1 MKKNLL
7 FAAAAGIMLFSACSN
22 DEDVIID
29 GANDVNVSGEIT
41 LALNAGGSGAET
53 RAARPVYSSEAYSE
67 VTDVV
72 LQLFKKNGEN
82 WEAATG
88 VTTDLADGWAIS
100 NWGTQS
106 AVSPGTTDNVTTKTV
121 KLKDLDKSAEY
132 KLVAY
137 GYKKELKTTLDWTA
151 ALAVAT
157 PNAGEDVEEI
167 FAGEKVFSTNAIG
180 KISTTPVQVEMRREV
195 AGVLGYFKNIPE
207 KVGETTVKSVRVYA
221 SSSNTAYNIP
231 SLSLQ
236 NQCGTAG
243 TAGTEKVTV
252 LNLPIPTEG
261 VTVVEG
267 IYHWAGK
274 NETNLKT
281 EANSLLG
288 GCFLVPFAKV
298 DNKATFTIALCD
310 EDDNDLKT
318 WTGVLDQTQTGE
330 NDTKIFN
337 VNRNYFYSF
346 GKKLKAGTTDG
357 PDPEHPDPDE
367 PIDLSV
373 NTEITIILNN
383 AWGVIHN
390 MGIEEN

>member
-53 RAARPVYSSEAYSE
+53 RAARPVYSSEAYSV
-67 VTDVV
+67 VTDVE
-72 LQLFKKNGEN
+72 LKLFKKNGEN
-82 WEAATG
+82 WVAATG
-88 VTTDLADGWAIS
+88 VTTDLAEGWAIS
-100 NWGTQS
+100 NWETQS

-121 KLKDLDKSAEY
+121 KLKNLDKSATY

-137 GYKKELKTTLDWTA
+137 GYKKDLTTTLAWNA
-151 ALAVAT
+151 ALATAT
-157 PNAGEDVEEI
+157 PDANQDVEEI
-167 FAGEKVFSTNAIG
+167 FAGETEFSTNEEG
-180 KISTTPVQVEMRREV
+180 KISTTPVLVEMRREV

-207 KVGETTVKSVRVYA
+207 KVGKTTVKSVRVYA

-243 TAGTEKVTV
+243 TERVTV
-252 LNLPIPTEG
+252 LNLAIPTEG

-267 IYHWAGK
+267 IYNWAGK
-274 NETNLKT
+274 DETNLKT

-298 DNKATFTIALCD
+298 VGKATFTIALCD
-310 EDDNDLKT
+310 GNGNDLKT
-318 WTGVLDQTQTGE
+318 WTGVLDQKQTGE
-330 NDTKIFN
+330 DDTKIFN

-346 GKKLKAGTTDG
+346 GKKLKANTTK
-357 PDPEHPDPDE
+357 PDPENPDE

>member
-53 RAARPVYSSEAYSE
+53 RSARPVYSSEAYSE
-67 VTDVV
+67 VTDVE
-72 LQLFKKNGEN
+72 LKLFKKNGDN

-88 VTTDLADGWAIS
+88 VTTDLADGWAIR

-106 AVSPGTTDNVTTKTV
+106 AVSPGTTDNMTTKTV
-121 KLKDLDKSAEY
+121 KLKNLDKSAKY

-137 GYKKELKTTLDWTA
+137 GYKTELKTTLNWTA

-167 FAGEKVFSTNAIG
+167 FAGEEEFSTNDEG
-180 KISTTPVQVEMRREV
+180 KISTTPVLVEMRREV

-207 KVGETTVKSVRVYA
+207 KVGKTTVKSVHVYA

-231 SLSLQ
+231 SLDLQ
-236 NQCGTAG
+236 NQCGNAAG
-243 TAGTEKVTV
+243 SRVTV
-252 LNLPIPTEG
+252 LDLAIPTEG
-261 VTVVEG
+261 VRVVEG
-267 IYHWAGK
+267 IYNWAGK

-298 DNKATFTIALCD
+298 EGKATFTIALCD
-310 EDDNDLKT
+310 ENGKDLKT
-318 WTGVLDQTQTGE
+318 WTGVLDQKQTGE
-330 NDTKIFN
+330 DDTKIFN

-346 GKKLKAGTTDG
+346 GKKLKAGTTR
-357 PDPEHPDPDE
+357 PDPENPDE

>member
-1 MKKNLL
+1 
-7 FAAAAGIMLFSACSN
+7 MLFSACSN
-22 DEDVIID
+22 DEDVIN
-29 GANDVNVSGEIT
+29 GGSANDVNVSGEIT
-41 LALNAGGSGAET
+41 LALNAGGSGAES
-53 RAARPVYSSEAYSE
+53 RAARPVESSEAYSA
-67 VTDVV
+67 VTDVE
-72 LQLFKKNGEN
+72 LKLFKKNGDS
-82 WEAATG
+82 WETATG
-88 VTTDLADGWAIS
+88 VTTDLAKEGWAIS
-100 NWGTQS
+100 NWETQS

-121 KLKDLDKSAEY
+121 KLKNLDKSATY

-137 GYKKELKTTLDWTA
+137 GYKKDLTTTLAWNA
-151 ALAVAT
+151 ALATAT
-157 PNAGEDVEEI
+157 PDANQDVEEI
-167 FAGEKVFSTNAIG
+167 FAGETEFSTNEEG

-221 SSSNTAYNIP
+221 SSSNPAYKIP

-243 TAGTEKVTV
+243 TKRVTV
-252 LNLPIPTEG
+252 LNLAIPTEG

-267 IYHWAGK
+267 IYNWAGK
-274 NETNLKT
+274 DETNLKT

-298 DNKATFTIALCD
+298 EGKATFTIALCD
-310 EDDNDLKT
+310 ADGNDLKT
-318 WTGVLDQTQTGE
+318 WTGVLDQAQTGE
-330 NDTKIFN
+330 DDTKIFN

-346 GKKLKAGTTDG
+346 GKKLKADTTG
-357 PDPEHPDPDE
+357 PDPENPDSDD

-383 AWGVIHN
+383 AWDVIHN

>member
-1 MKKNLL
+1 
-7 FAAAAGIMLFSACSN
+7 MLFSACSN
-22 DEDVIID
+22 DEDIINGG

-53 RAARPVYSSEAYSE
+53 RAARPVESSEAYSA
-67 VTDVV
+67 VTDVE
-72 LQLFKKNGEN
+72 LKLFKKNGDS
-82 WEAATG
+82 WETATG
-88 VTTDLADGWAIS
+88 VTTDLSNGGWAIS
-100 NWGTQS
+100 DWKSQS
-106 AVSPGTTDNVTTKTV
+106 AVSPGTTDNKTTKTV
-121 KLKDLDKSAEY
+121 KLKNLDKSATY

-137 GYKKELKTTLDWTA
+137 GYKKDLTTTLAWNA
-151 ALAVAT
+151 ALATAT
-157 PNAGEDVEEI
+157 PDANQDVEEI
-167 FAGEKVFSTNAIG
+167 FAGETEFSTNEEG
-180 KISTTPVQVEMRREV
+180 KISSTPVQVEMRREV

-243 TAGTEKVTV
+243 AERVTV
-252 LNLPIPTEG
+252 LNLAIPTKD

-267 IYHWAGK
+267 IYNWAGK

-288 GCFLVPFAKV
+288 GCFLVPFAKLEG
-298 DNKATFTIALCD
+298 KATFTIALCD
-310 EDDNDLKT
+310 ADGNDLKT
-318 WTGVLDQTQTGE
+318 WTGVLDKTQTGE
-330 NDTKIFN
+330 DNTKIFN

-346 GKKLKAGTTDG
+346 GKKLKANTTGTD
-357 PDPEHPDPDE
+357 PDPDE

-373 NTEITIILNN
+373 NNEITIILNN

>member
-53 RAARPVYSSEAYSE
+53 RSARPVYSSEAYSE
-67 VTDVV
+67 VTDVE
-72 LQLFKKNGEN
+72 LKLFKKNGEN

-88 VTTDLADGWAIS
+88 VTTDLAEGWAIS

-106 AVSPGTTDNVTTKTV
+106 AVSPGTTDNKTTKTV
-121 KLKDLDKSAEY
+121 KLKNLDKSAEY

-137 GYKKELKTTLDWTA
+137 GYKKDLETTLDWTA
-151 ALAVAT
+151 NPAIAT
-157 PNAGEDVEEI
+157 PANGKDVEEL
-167 FAGEKVFSTNAIG
+167 FAGEKEFSTNDKG
-180 KISTTPVQVEMRREV
+180 KINTTPVQVEMRREV

-231 SLSLQ
+231 SLALQ
-236 NQCGTAG
+236 NQCGTV
-243 TAGTEKVTV
+243 GTEKVTI
-252 LNLPIPTEG
+252 LNLTIPTDA
-261 VTVVEG
+261 VTATDG
-267 IYHWAGK
+267 IYNWAGK
-274 NETNLKT
+274 DETNLKT
-281 EANSLLG
+281 EDNSLLG

-298 DNKATFTIALCD
+298 DDKATFTIALCD
-310 EDDNDLKT
+310 EDGNDLKT

-330 NDTKIFN
+330 DNSKIFN

-346 GKKLKAGTTDG
+346 GKKLKANTTGTD
-357 PDPEHPDPDE
+357 PDPDE

-373 NTEITIILNN
+373 NNEITIILNN
-383 AWGVIHN
+383 AWSVIHN
-390 MGIEEN
+390 MGVEED

>member
-22 DEDVIID
+22 DEDIINGG

-67 VTDVV
+67 VTDVE
-72 LQLFKKNGEN
+72 LKLFKKNGEN

-88 VTTDLADGWAIS
+88 VTTDLAKEGWAIS
-100 NWGTQS
+100 NWETQS

-121 KLKDLDKSAEY
+121 KLKNLDKNAEY

-137 GYKKELKTTLDWTA
+137 GYNKELKTTLDWTA
-151 ALAVAT
+151 ALAKAT
-157 PNAGEDVEEI
+157 PNAGENVEEI
-167 FAGEKVFSTNAIG
+167 FAGEEEFSTNDEG
-180 KISTTPVQVEMRREV
+180 KISTTPVLVEMRREV

-207 KVGETTVKSVRVYA
+207 KVGKTTVKSVRVYA

-243 TAGTEKVTV
+243 TERVIV

-261 VTVVEG
+261 VTVVKG
-267 IYHWAGK
+267 IYNWTGK
-274 NETNLKT
+274 DKTNLKT

-298 DNKATFTIALCD
+298 VGKATFTIALCD
-310 EDDNDLKT
+310 ENGNDLKT
-318 WTGVLDQTQTGE
+318 WTGVLDQKQTGE
-330 NDTKIFN
+330 DDTKIFN

-346 GKKLKAGTTDG
+346 GKKLKANTTK
-357 PDPEHPDPDE
+357 PDPENPDE

>member
-67 VTDVV
+67 VTYVE
-72 LQLFKKNGEN
+72 LKLFKKNGGK
-82 WEAATG
+82 WEAANG
-88 VTTDLADGWAIS
+88 VTTDLAKEGWAIS
-100 NWGTQS
+100 NWETQS
-106 AVSPGTTDNVTTKTV
+106 AVSPGTTDNMTTKTV
-121 KLKDLDKSAEY
+121 KLKNLDKSAEY

-137 GYKKELKTTLDWTA
+137 GYKTELTTTLDWNA
-151 ALAVAT
+151 ALAKAT
-157 PNAGEDVEEI
+157 PNAGKDVEEI
-167 FAGEKVFSTNAIG
+167 FAGEEEFSTNDEG
-180 KISTTPVQVEMRREV
+180 KISTTPVLVEMRREV

-207 KVGETTVKSVRVYA
+207 KVGKTTVKSVRVYA

-236 NQCGTAG
+236 NQCGTA
-243 TAGTEKVTV
+243 AGTERVTV

-267 IYHWAGK
+267 IYNWAGK

-298 DNKATFTIALCD
+298 EGKATFTIALCD
-310 EDDNDLKT
+310 ENGNDLKT
-318 WTGVLDQTQTGE
+318 WTGVLDQIQTGE
-330 NDTKIFN
+330 DDTKIFN

>member
-22 DEDVIID
+22 DEDIINGG

-53 RAARPVYSSEAYSE
+53 RSARPVNSSEAYSE
-67 VTDVV
+67 VTDVE
-72 LQLFKKNGEN
+72 LKLFKKNGGK
-82 WEAATG
+82 WEAANG
-88 VTTDLADGWAIS
+88 VTTDLAEGGWAIR
-100 NWGTQS
+100 NWETQS
-106 AVSPGTTDNVTTKTV
+106 AVSPGTTDNKTTKTV
-121 KLKDLDKSAEY
+121 KLKNLDKNAEY

-137 GYKKELKTTLDWTA
+137 GYKTELTTTLAWTA
-151 ALAVAT
+151 ALAKAT
-157 PNAGEDVEEI
+157 PNAGKDVEEI
-167 FAGEKVFSTNAIG
+167 FAGEKEFATNDKG
-180 KISTTPVQVEMRREV
+180 KISTTPVEVEMRREV

-231 SLSLQ
+231 SLDLQ
-236 NQCGTAG
+236 NQCGIAAG
-243 TAGTEKVTV
+243 TKRVTV

-261 VTVVEG
+261 VTVVKG
-267 IYHWAGK
+267 IYNWAGK

-298 DNKATFTIALCD
+298 EGKATFTIALCD
-310 EDDNDLKT
+310 ENGNDLKT
-318 WTGVLDQTQTGE
+318 WTGVLDHTQTGE
-330 NDTKIFN
+330 DDTKIFN

-346 GKKLKAGTTDG
+346 GKKLKANTTT
-357 PDPEHPDPDE
+357 PDPENPDK

-373 NTEITIILNN
+373 NNEITIILNN
-383 AWGVIHN
+383 AWDVIHN

>member
-53 RAARPVYSSEAYSE
+53 RAARPVYSSEAYSV
-67 VTDVV
+67 VTDVE
-72 LQLFKKNGEN
+72 LKLFKKNGEN
-82 WEAATG
+82 WVAATG
-88 VTTDLADGWAIS
+88 VTTDLAEGWAIR
-100 NWGTQS
+100 NWETQS
-106 AVSPGTTDNVTTKTV
+106 AVSPGTANNKTTKTV
-121 KLKDLDKSAEY
+121 KLKNLDKSADY

-137 GYKKELKTTLDWTA
+137 GYKKELKTTLDWSA

-167 FAGEKVFSTNAIG
+167 FAGEEVFSTNDKG
-180 KISTTPVQVEMRREV
+180 TISTTPVLVEMRREV

-221 SSSNTAYNIP
+221 SSSNPAYKIP

-243 TAGTEKVTV
+243 TKRVTV
-252 LNLPIPTEG
+252 LNLAIPTEG
-261 VTVVEG
+261 VTVVKG
-267 IYHWAGK
+267 IYNWAGK
-274 NETNLKT
+274 DETNLKT

-298 DNKATFTIALCD
+298 VGKATFTIALCD
-310 EDDNDLKT
+310 GNGNDLKT
-318 WTGVLDQTQTGE
+318 WTGVLDQKQTGE
-330 NDTKIFN
+330 DDTKIFN

-346 GKKLKAGTTDG
+346 GKKLKANTTK
-357 PDPEHPDPDE
+357 PDPENPDE

-383 AWGVIHN
+383 AWDVIHN

>member
-22 DEDVIID
+22 DEDIINGG

-41 LALNAGGSGAET
+41 LALNAGGSGAEP
-53 RAARPVYSSEAYSE
+53 RAARPVNSSEAYSE
-67 VTDVV
+67 VTDVE
-72 LQLFKKNGEN
+72 LKLFKKNGED
-82 WEAATG
+82 WVAATG
-88 VTTDLADGWAIS
+88 VTTDLADGWTIS
-100 NWGTQS
+100 NWKTQS
-106 AVSPGTTDNVTTKTV
+106 AVSPGTTDNQTTKTV
-121 KLKDLDKSAEY
+121 KLKNLDKSAEY

-167 FAGEKVFSTNAIG
+167 FAGEKEFSTNDKG
-180 KISTTPVQVEMRREV
+180 KISTTPVLVEMRREV

-207 KVGETTVKSVRVYA
+207 KVGKTTVKSVRVYA

-231 SLSLQ
+231 SLKLQ
-236 NQCGTAG
+236 NQCGTA
-243 TAGTEKVTV
+243 AGKRVTV
-252 LNLPIPTEG
+252 LSLDIPAEA
-261 VTVVEG
+261 TVVDG
-267 IYHWAGK
+267 IYNWAGK
-274 NETNLKT
+274 NEANLKT
-281 EANSLLG
+281 QDNSLLG

-310 EDDNDLKT
+310 ENGKDLKT
-318 WTGVLDQTQTGE
+318 WTGVLDQKQTGE
-330 NDTKIFN
+330 DDTKIFN

-346 GKKLKAGTTDG
+346 GKKLKANTTDG
-357 PDPEHPDPDE
+357 PDPGNPDPDE

-373 NTEITIILNN
+373 NNEITIILNN

>member
-67 VTDVV
+67 VTDVE
-72 LQLFKKNGEN
+72 LKLFKKNGEN
-82 WEAATG
+82 WETATG
-88 VTTDLADGWAIS
+88 VTTDLAEGGWAIR
-100 NWGTQS
+100 NWETQS
-106 AVSPGTTDNVTTKTV
+106 AVSPGTTDNKTTKTV
-121 KLKDLDKSAEY
+121 KLKNLDKSAEY

-137 GYKKELKTTLDWTA
+137 GYKKDLKTTLDWTA

-157 PNAGEDVEEI
+157 PNTGEDVEEI
-167 FAGEKVFSTNAIG
+167 FAGEKVFFTNDIG
-180 KISTTPVQVEMRREV
+180 KISTTPVEVEMRREV

-236 NQCGTAG
+236 NQCGTA
-243 TAGTEKVTV
+243 AGTERVTV
-252 LNLPIPTEG
+252 LNLAIPTEG

-267 IYHWAGK
+267 IYNWAGK
-274 NETNLKT
+274 NKTNLKT

-298 DNKATFTIALCD
+298 EGKATFTIALCD
-310 EDDNDLKT
+310 ENGNDLKT
-318 WTGVLDQTQTGE
+318 WTGVLDQKQTGE
-330 NDTKIFN
+330 DDTKIFN

-346 GKKLKAGTTDG
+346 GKKLKANTTR
-357 PDPEHPDPDE
+357 PDPENPDE

-373 NTEITIILNN
+373 NNEITIILNN

>member
-22 DEDVIID
+22 DEDIINGG

-53 RAARPVYSSEAYSE
+53 RAARPVHSSEAYSE
-67 VTDVV
+67 VTDVE
-72 LQLFKKNGEN
+72 LKLFKKNGEN
-82 WEAATG
+82 WVAATG
-88 VTTDLADGWAIS
+88 VTTDLAEGGWAIS
-100 NWGTQS
+100 NWETQS
-106 AVSPGTTDNVTTKTV
+106 AVSPGTTDNKTTKTV
-121 KLKDLDKSAEY
+121 KLKNLDKNAEY

-137 GYKKELKTTLDWTA
+137 GYKTELTTTLAWTA
-151 ALAVAT
+151 ALAKAT
-157 PNAGEDVEEI
+157 PNAGKDVEEI
-167 FAGEKVFSTNAIG
+167 FAGEEEFSTNDEG

-231 SLSLQ
+231 SLDLQ
-236 NQCGTAG
+236 NQCG

-252 LNLPIPTEG
+252 LDLAIPTEG

-267 IYHWAGK
+267 IYNWAGK
-274 NETNLKT
+274 NGTNLKT

-310 EDDNDLKT
+310 EKGKDLKT
-318 WTGVLDQTQTGE
+318 WTGVLDKTQTDE

-346 GKKLKAGTTDG
+346 GKKLKAGTTR
-357 PDPEHPDPDE
+357 PDPENPDE

-373 NTEITIILNN
+373 NNEITIILNN

>member
-7 FAAAAGIMLFSACSN
+7 FAAATAIVLFSACSN
-22 DEDVIID
+22 DEDVIN
-29 GANDVNVSGEIT
+29 GGSANDVNVSGEIT
-41 LALNAGGSGAET
+41 LALNAGGSGAES
-53 RAARPVYSSEAYSE
+53 RAARPVESSEAYSA
-67 VTDVV
+67 VTDVE
-72 LQLFKKNGEN
+72 LKLFKKNGDS
-82 WEAATG
+82 WETATG
-88 VTTDLADGWAIS
+88 VTTDLSNGGWAIS
-100 NWGTQS
+100 DWESQI
-106 AVSPGTTDNVTTKTV
+106 AVSPGTTDNTTTKTV
-121 KLKDLDKSAEY
+121 KLKNLDKNAEY

-137 GYKKELKTTLDWTA
+137 GYNKELKTTLDWTA
-151 ALAVAT
+151 ALAKAT
-157 PNAGEDVEEI
+157 PNAGENVEEI
-167 FAGEKVFSTNAIG
+167 FAGEEEFSTNDEG
-180 KISTTPVQVEMRREV
+180 KISTTPVLVEMRREV

-207 KVGETTVKSVRVYA
+207 KVGKTTVKSVRVYA

-243 TAGTEKVTV
+243 TERVTV
-252 LNLPIPTEG
+252 LNLAIPTEG
-261 VTVVEG
+261 VTVVKG
-267 IYHWAGK
+267 IYNWAGK
-274 NETNLKT
+274 DETNLKT

-298 DNKATFTIALCD
+298 VGKATFTIALCD
-310 EDDNDLKT
+310 GNGNDLKT
-318 WTGVLDQTQTGE
+318 WTGVLDQKQTGE
-330 NDTKIFN
+330 DDTKIFN

-346 GKKLKAGTTDG
+346 GKKLKANTTK
-357 PDPEHPDPDE
+357 PDPENPDE

>member
-22 DEDVIID
+22 DEDVINGG

-41 LALNAGGSGAET
+41 LALNAGGSSAET

-67 VTDVV
+67 VTDVE
-72 LQLFKKNGEN
+72 LKLFKRNGEN
-82 WEAATG
+82 WVAATN
-88 VTTDLADGWAIS
+88 VTTDLADGGWAIS
-100 NWGTQS
+100 NWETQS
-106 AVSPGTTDNVTTKTV
+106 AVSPGTTDNKTTKTV
-121 KLKDLDKSAEY
+121 KLKNLEKSAEY

-137 GYKKELKTTLDWTA
+137 GYKKKLETTLNWTA
-151 ALAVAT
+151 NLAIAT
-157 PNAGEDVEEI
+157 PDEGKDVEEL
-167 FAGEKVFSTNAIG
+167 FAGEQEFSTNDKG

-207 KVGETTVKSVRVYA
+207 KVGGTKVKSVRVYA

-236 NQCGTAG
+236 NQCGSI
-243 TAGTEKVTV
+243 AGTEKVTV
-252 LNLPIPTEG
+252 LNLTIPTDG

-267 IYHWAGK
+267 IYNWAGK
-274 NETNLKT
+274 DETNLKT

-298 DNKATFTIALCD
+298 EGKATFTIALCD
-310 EDDNDLKT
+310 ENGKDLKT

-330 NDTKIFN
+330 DNSKIFN

-346 GKKLKAGTTDG
+346 GKKLKADTTTG
-357 PDPEHPDPDE
+357 PAPEDPDE

-373 NTEITIILNN
+373 NNEITIILNN
-383 AWGVIHN
+383 AWGVIQN
-390 MGIEEN
+390 MGIEED

>member
-22 DEDVIID
+22 DEDVINGG

-67 VTDVV
+67 VTDVE
-72 LQLFKKNGEN
+72 LKLFKKNGEN
-82 WEAATG
+82 WVAATG
-88 VTTDLADGWAIS
+88 VTTDLAKGGWAIS
-100 NWGTQS
+100 NWETQS
-106 AVSPGTTDNVTTKTV
+106 AVSPGTTDNQTTKTV
-121 KLKDLDKSAEY
+121 KLKNLDKSAEY

-151 ALAVAT
+151 TLAVAT
-157 PNAGEDVEEI
+157 PNAGENVEEI
-167 FAGEKVFSTNAIG
+167 FAGEEVFSTNDKG
-180 KISTTPVQVEMRREV
+180 KISTTPVLVEMRREV

-207 KVGETTVKSVRVYA
+207 KVGKTTVKSVRVYA

-231 SLSLQ
+231 SLKLQ
-236 NQCGTAG
+236 NQCGTA
-243 TAGTEKVTV
+243 ARNRVTV
-252 LNLPIPTEG
+252 LSLDIPAEA
-261 VTVVEG
+261 TVVDG
-267 IYHWAGK
+267 IYNWAGK
-274 NETNLKT
+274 NEANLKT
-281 EANSLLG
+281 QANSLLG

-298 DNKATFTIALCD
+298 KGKATFTIALCD
-310 EDDNDLKT
+310 ENGNDLKT
-318 WTGVLDQTQTGE
+318 WTGVLDKTQTGE
-330 NDTKIFN
+330 EDTKIFN

-346 GKKLKAGTTDG
+346 GKKLKADTTEG
-357 PDPEHPDPDE
+357 PDPENPDE

-373 NTEITIILNN
+373 NNEITIILNN

>member
-53 RAARPVYSSEAYSE
+53 RSARPVYSSEAYSE
-67 VTDVV
+67 VTDVE
-72 LQLFKKNGEN
+72 LKLFKKNGEN

-88 VTTDLADGWAIS
+88 VTTDLTEGWAIS
-100 NWGTQS
+100 NWEAQS
-106 AVSPGTTDNVTTKTV
+106 AVSPGTTDNKTTKTV
-121 KLKDLDKSAEY
+121 KLKNLDKNAEY

-137 GYKKELKTTLDWTA
+137 GYKTELTTTLAWTA
-151 ALAVAT
+151 ALAKAT
-157 PNAGEDVEEI
+157 PNAAEDVEEI
-167 FAGEKVFSTNAIG
+167 FAGEKEFSTNDIG
-180 KISTTPVQVEMRREV
+180 KISTTPVEVEMRREV

-207 KVGETTVKSVRVYA
+207 KVGEATVKSVRVYA

-236 NQCGTAG
+236 NQCGTP
-243 TAGTEKVTV
+243 AGTERVTV
-252 LNLPIPTEG
+252 LNLAIPTEG

-267 IYHWAGK
+267 IYNWAGK

-281 EANSLLG
+281 VANSLLG

-298 DNKATFTIALCD
+298 EDKATFTIALCD
-310 EDDNDLKT
+310 EKGKDLKT
-318 WTGVLDQTQTGE
+318 WTGVLDQKQTGE
-330 NDTKIFN
+330 DDTKIFN

-346 GKKLKAGTTDG
+346 GKKLKADTTEG
-357 PDPEHPDPDE
+357 PDPENPDE

-373 NTEITIILNN
+373 NNEITIILNN

>member
-53 RAARPVYSSEAYSE
+53 RSARPVYSSEAYSE
-67 VTDVV
+67 VTDVE
-72 LQLFKKNGEN
+72 LKLFKKNGEN
-82 WEAATG
+82 WVAATG

-106 AVSPGTTDNVTTKTV
+106 AVSPGTTDNETTKTV

-167 FAGEKVFSTNAIG
+167 FAGEEVFSTNDKG
-180 KISTTPVQVEMRREV
+180 KIITTPVLVEMRREV

-236 NQCGTAG
+236 NQCGTA
-243 TAGTEKVTV
+243 AGTERVTV
-252 LNLPIPTEG
+252 LDLAIPTEG

-267 IYHWAGK
+267 IYNWAGK
-274 NETNLKT
+274 DETNLKT
-281 EANSLLG
+281 VANSLLG

-298 DNKATFTIALCD
+298 KGKATFTIALCD
-310 EDDNDLKT
+310 ENGNDLKT
-318 WTGVLDQTQTGE
+318 WTGVLDQTQIGE

-346 GKKLKAGTTDG
+346 GKKLKADTTK
-357 PDPEHPDPDE
+357 PDPQNPDE

>member
-22 DEDVIID
+22 DEDVINGG
-29 GANDVNVSGEIT
+29 GANDTNVSGEIT
-41 LALNAGGSGAET
+41 LALNAGGSSAET

-67 VTDVV
+67 VTDVE
-72 LQLFKKNGEN
+72 LKLFKKNGNN
-82 WEAATG
+82 WVAATD
-88 VTTDLADGWAIS
+88 VTTDLANGGWAIS
-100 NWGTQS
+100 NWVTQS
-106 AVSPGTTDNVTTKTV
+106 ALSPGTADNKTTKTV
-121 KLKDLDKSAEY
+121 KLKNLDKSAEY

-137 GYKKELKTTLDWTA
+137 GYKKKLETTLDWTA
-151 ALAVAT
+151 NLAIAT
-157 PNAGEDVEEI
+157 PAEGKDVEEL
-167 FAGEKVFSTNAIG
+167 FAGEKEFSTNDKG
-180 KISTTPVQVEMRREV
+180 KISTTPIQVEMRREV

-231 SLSLQ
+231 SLALQ
-236 NQCGTAG
+236 NQCGIAG
-243 TAGTEKVTV
+243 TGKVTV
-252 LNLPIPTEG
+252 LNLTIPTDG
-261 VTVVEG
+261 VTVTDG
-267 IYHWAGK
+267 IYNWAGK

-281 EANSLLG
+281 EDNSLLG

-298 DNKATFTIALCD
+298 NGKATFTIALCD
-310 EDDNDLKT
+310 EGGNDLKT

-330 NDTKIFN
+330 DNSKIFN

-346 GKKLKAGTTDG
+346 GKKLKADTTTG
-357 PDPEHPDPDE
+357 PDPENPDPDK

-373 NTEITIILNN
+373 NNEITIILNN

-390 MGIEEN
+390 MGIEED

>member
-1 MKKNLL
+1 
-7 FAAAAGIMLFSACSN
+7 MLFSACSN

-53 RAARPVYSSEAYSE
+53 RSARPVYSSEAYSE
-67 VTDVV
+67 VTDVE
-72 LQLFKKNGEN
+72 LKLFKKNGEN

-88 VTTDLADGWAIS
+88 VTTDLAKEGWAIS
-100 NWGTQS
+100 NWETQS

-121 KLKDLDKSAEY
+121 KLKNLDKNAEY

-137 GYKKELKTTLDWTA
+137 GYNKELKTTLDWTA
-151 ALAVAT
+151 ALAKAT
-157 PNAGEDVEEI
+157 PNAGENVEEI
-167 FAGEKVFSTNAIG
+167 FAGEEEFSTNDEG
-180 KISTTPVQVEMRREV
+180 KISTTPVLVEMRREV

-207 KVGETTVKSVRVYA
+207 KVGKTTVKSVRVYA

-243 TAGTEKVTV
+243 TERVTV
-252 LNLPIPTEG
+252 LNLAIPTEG
-261 VTVVEG
+261 VTVVKG
-267 IYHWAGK
+267 IYNWAGK
-274 NETNLKT
+274 DETNLKT

-298 DNKATFTIALCD
+298 VGKATFTIALCD
-310 EDDNDLKT
+310 ENDNDLKT
-318 WTGVLDQTQTGE
+318 WTGVLDQKQTGE
-330 NDTKIFN
+330 DDTKIFN

-346 GKKLKAGTTDG
+346 GKKLKANTTK
-357 PDPEHPDPDE
+357 PDPENPDE

>member
-22 DEDVIID
+22 DEDVINGG

-67 VTDVV
+67 VTDVE
-72 LQLFKKNGEN
+72 LKLFKKNGED
-82 WEAATG
+82 WVDATG
-88 VTTDLADGWAIS
+88 VTTDLANAGWAIS
-100 NWGTQS
+100 DWEKQS
-106 AVSPGTTDNVTTKTV
+106 AVSPGTTDNKTTKTV
-121 KLKDLDKSAEY
+121 KLKNLDKSAEY

-137 GYKKELKTTLDWTA
+137 GYKKELKTDLAWTA
-151 ALAVAT
+151 ALAVAK
-157 PNAGEDVEEI
+157 PNDGEDVEEI
-167 FAGEKVFSTNAIG
+167 FAGEKEFSTNDKG

-207 KVGETTVKSVRVYA
+207 KVDGTTVKSVRVYA

-231 SLSLQ
+231 SLALQ

-243 TAGTEKVTV
+243 AGKVTV
-252 LNLPIPTEG
+252 LNLAIPTTG
-261 VTVVEG
+261 ITIADG
-267 IYHWAGK
+267 IYNWAGK

-298 DNKATFTIALCD
+298 DGKATFTIALCD
-310 EDDNDLKT
+310 ESGNDLKT
-318 WTGVLDQTQTGE
+318 WTGVLDRTQTGE
-330 NDTKIFN
+330 DNTKIFN

-346 GKKLKAGTTDG
+346 GKKLKADTTDG
-357 PDPEHPDPDE
+357 PDPEHPDPDK

-373 NTEITIILNN
+373 NNEITIILNN
-383 AWGVIHN
+383 AWGVIHD
-390 MGIEEN
+390 MGIEED

>member
-22 DEDVIID
+22 DEDIINGG

-53 RAARPVYSSEAYSE
+53 RAARPVESSEAYSA
-67 VTDVV
+67 VTDVE
-72 LQLFKKNGEN
+72 LKLFKKNGDS
-82 WEAATG
+82 WETATG
-88 VTTDLADGWAIS
+88 VTTDLSNGGWAIS
-100 NWGTQS
+100 DWKSQS
-106 AVSPGTTDNVTTKTV
+106 AVSPGTTDNKTTKTV
-121 KLKDLDKSAEY
+121 KLKNLDKSATY

-137 GYKKELKTTLDWTA
+137 GYKKDLTTTLAWNA
-151 ALAVAT
+151 ALATAT
-157 PNAGEDVEEI
+157 PYANQDVEEI
-167 FAGEKVFSTNAIG
+167 FAGETEFSTNEEG
-180 KISTTPVQVEMRREV
+180 KISSTPVQVEMRREV

-207 KVGETTVKSVRVYA
+207 KVGETMVKSVRVYA

-243 TAGTEKVTV
+243 AERVTV
-252 LNLPIPTEG
+252 LNLAIPTKD

-267 IYHWAGK
+267 IYNWAGK

-288 GCFLVPFAKV
+288 GCFLVPFAKLEG
-298 DNKATFTIALCD
+298 KATFTIALCD
-310 EDDNDLKT
+310 ADGNDLKT
-318 WTGVLDQTQTGE
+318 WTGVLDKTQTGE
-330 NDTKIFN
+330 DNTKIFN

-346 GKKLKAGTTDG
+346 GKKLKADTTDG

-373 NTEITIILNN
+373 NNEITIILNN

>member
-7 FAAAAGIMLFSACSN
+7 FAAATAIVLFSACSN
-22 DEDVIID
+22 DEDVIN
-29 GANDVNVSGEIT
+29 GGSANDVNVSGEIT
-41 LALNAGGSGAET
+41 LALNAGGSGAES
-53 RAARPVYSSEAYSE
+53 RAARPVESSEAYSA
-67 VTDVV
+67 VTDVE
-72 LQLFKKNGEN
+72 LKLFKKNGDS
-82 WEAATG
+82 WETATG
-88 VTTDLADGWAIS
+88 VTTDLAKEGWAIS
-100 NWGTQS
+100 NWETQS

-121 KLKDLDKSAEY
+121 KLKNLDKSATY

-137 GYKKELKTTLDWTA
+137 GYKKDLTTTLAWNA
-151 ALAVAT
+151 ALATAT
-157 PNAGEDVEEI
+157 PDANQDVEEI
-167 FAGEKVFSTNAIG
+167 FAGETEFSTNEEG

-221 SSSNTAYNIP
+221 SSSNPAYKIP

-243 TAGTEKVTV
+243 TKRVTV
-252 LNLPIPTEG
+252 LNLAIPTEG

-267 IYHWAGK
+267 IYNWAGK
-274 NETNLKT
+274 DETNLKT

-298 DNKATFTIALCD
+298 EGKATFTIALCD
-310 EDDNDLKT
+310 ENGNDLKT

-330 NDTKIFN
+330 DDTKIFN

-346 GKKLKAGTTDG
+346 GKKLKADTTG
-357 PDPEHPDPDE
+357 PDPENPDSDD

-383 AWGVIHN
+383 AWDVIHN

>member
-67 VTDVV
+67 VTDVE
-72 LQLFKKNGEN
+72 LKLFKKNGEN
-82 WEAATG
+82 WETATG
-88 VTTDLADGWAIS
+88 VTTDLAEGGWAIS
-100 NWGTQS
+100 DWGTQS

-121 KLKDLDKSAEY
+121 KLKNLDKSAKY

-137 GYKKELKTTLDWTA
+137 GYKTELKTTLNWTA

-167 FAGEKVFSTNAIG
+167 FAGEEEFSTNDEG
-180 KISTTPVQVEMRREV
+180 KISTTPVLVEMRREV

-207 KVGETTVKSVRVYA
+207 KVGKTTVKSVRVYA

-231 SLSLQ
+231 SLDLQ
-236 NQCGTAG
+236 NQCGNAAG
-243 TAGTEKVTV
+243 SRVTV
-252 LNLPIPTEG
+252 LSLDIPTEG
-261 VTVVEG
+261 VTVVKG
-267 IYHWAGK
+267 IYNWAGK
-274 NETNLKT
+274 DETNLKT

-298 DNKATFTIALCD
+298 EGKATFTIALCD
-310 EDDNDLKT
+310 ENGNDLKT
-318 WTGVLDQTQTGE
+318 WTGVLDQKQTGE
-330 NDTKIFN
+330 DDTKIFN

-346 GKKLKAGTTDG
+346 GKKLKADTTR
-357 PDPEHPDPDE
+357 PDPENPDE

>member
-1 MKKNLL
+1 MKN
-7 FAAAAGIMLFSACSN
+7 
-22 DEDVIID
+22 
-29 GANDVNVSGEIT
+29 
-41 LALNAGGSGAET
+41 
-53 RAARPVYSSEAYSE
+53 
-67 VTDVV
+67 
-72 LQLFKKNGEN
+72 
-82 WEAATG
+82 
-88 VTTDLADGWAIS
+88 
-100 NWGTQS
+100 
-106 AVSPGTTDNVTTKTV
+106 
-121 KLKDLDKSAEY
+121 LDKSAEY

-137 GYKKELKTTLDWTA
+137 GYKKELKTTLNWTA

-167 FAGEKVFSTNAIG
+167 FAGEKEFSTNDKG

-207 KVGETTVKSVRVYA
+207 KVGKTTVKSVRVYA

-236 NQCGTAG
+236 NQHG

-267 IYHWAGK
+267 IYNWAGK

-310 EDDNDLKT
+310 EDGNDLKT

-330 NDTKIFN
+330 DDTKIFN

-346 GKKLKAGTTDG
+346 GKKLKADTTG
-357 PDPEHPDPDE
+357 PDPENPDSDD

-373 NTEITIILNN
+373 NNEITIILNN

>member
-53 RAARPVYSSEAYSE
+53 RSARPVYSSEAYSE
-67 VTDVV
+67 VTDVE
-72 LQLFKKNGEN
+72 LKLFKKNGEN
-82 WEAATG
+82 WVAATG
-88 VTTDLADGWAIS
+88 VTTDLAEGGWAIR
-100 NWGTQS
+100 NWETQS
-106 AVSPGTTDNVTTKTV
+106 AVSPGTTDNMTTKTV

-137 GYKKELKTTLDWTA
+137 GYKKALTTTLDWTA

-167 FAGEKVFSTNAIG
+167 FAGEEEFSTNDEG
-180 KISTTPVQVEMRREV
+180 KISTTPVLVEMRREV

-207 KVGETTVKSVRVYA
+207 KVGKTTVKSVRVYA

-236 NQCGTAG
+236 NQCGTA
-243 TAGTEKVTV
+243 AGTERVTV

-267 IYHWAGK
+267 IYNWAGK
-274 NETNLKT
+274 DETNLKT

-298 DNKATFTIALCD
+298 EGKATFTIALCD
-310 EDDNDLKT
+310 ANGNDLKT
-318 WTGVLDQTQTGE
+318 WTGVLDQKQTGE
-330 NDTKIFN
+330 DDTKIFN

-346 GKKLKAGTTDG
+346 GKKLKADTTTD
-357 PDPEHPDPDE
+357 PENPDE

>member
-1 MKKNLL
+1 
-7 FAAAAGIMLFSACSN
+7 MLFSACSN

-53 RAARPVYSSEAYSE
+53 RAARPVHSSEAYSE
-67 VTDVV
+67 VTDVE
-72 LQLFKKNGEN
+72 LKLFKKNGEN

-88 VTTDLADGWAIS
+88 VTTDLAEGGWAIS
-100 NWGTQS
+100 NWETQS

-137 GYKKELKTTLDWTA
+137 GYKKDLKTTLDWTA

-157 PNAGEDVEEI
+157 PNAGENVEEI
-167 FAGEKVFSTNAIG
+167 FAGEEEFSTNDEG
-180 KISTTPVQVEMRREV
+180 KISTTPVLVEMRREV

-207 KVGETTVKSVRVYA
+207 KVGKTTVKSVRVYA

-243 TAGTEKVTV
+243 TERVTV
-252 LNLPIPTEG
+252 LNLAIPTEG
-261 VTVVEG
+261 VTVVKG
-267 IYHWAGK
+267 IYNWAGK
-274 NETNLKT
+274 DETNLKT

-298 DNKATFTIALCD
+298 KDKATFTIALCD
-310 EDDNDLKT
+310 ENGNDLKT
-318 WTGVLDQTQTGE
+318 WTGVLDKTQTGE
-330 NDTKIFN
+330 DDTKIFN

-346 GKKLKAGTTDG
+346 GKKLKANTTK
-357 PDPEHPDPDE
+357 PDPENPDE